1 MAQEFFNPMQP
12 ITEAQKSFIPHV
24 LKHVYPEEAAR
35 QVGIS
40 EDIVRQWM
48 RQPAFKSELD
58 RQRRES
64 AVHLIMSLEKIAHKA
79 VHALGELVESKS
91 DSTRLKAAECILDK
105 VIPYAEHYQL
115 KEGIAELKE
124 IAQQTKANCAQ
135 ITKVS

>member
-1 MAQEFFNPMQP
+1 MAQEIFNPMQP
-12 ITEAQKSFIPHV
+12 ITEAQKCFIPHV
-24 LKHVYPEEAAR
+24 LKHVYPEIAAQ

-40 EDIVRQWM
+40 EEVVRQWM

-64 AVHLIMSLEKIAHKA
+64 AVLLIMSLEKIAHKA
-79 VHALGELVESKS
+79 VHALGELVDSKN
-91 DSTRLKAAECILDK
+91 DATRLKAAECILDK

-135 ITKVS
+135 ITKAI